1 MQDVGASV
9 WEVLR
14 VGMLGLCVVYP
25 FQLLHARDNGPSIAS
40 YEESLLSRL
49 RCYCWLYLHM
59 PLTMAIMLLGDAMA
73 NGINIKTLEFDIGHE
88 DWYRTMLFVSTS
100 IFHLL
105 LVCIHSLSSPGISN
119 ANKTKRCIMRLVSG
133 IILLV
138 GPFTEWEPVGV
149 LVLISAIGILEVIFD
164 ALRIDL

>member
-1 MQDVGASV
+1 
-9 WEVLR
+9 
-14 VGMLGLCVVYP
+14 
-25 FQLLHARDNGPSIAS
+25 
-40 YEESLLSRL
+40 
-49 RCYCWLYLHM
+49 
-59 PLTMAIMLLGDAMA
+59 MAIMLLGDAMA